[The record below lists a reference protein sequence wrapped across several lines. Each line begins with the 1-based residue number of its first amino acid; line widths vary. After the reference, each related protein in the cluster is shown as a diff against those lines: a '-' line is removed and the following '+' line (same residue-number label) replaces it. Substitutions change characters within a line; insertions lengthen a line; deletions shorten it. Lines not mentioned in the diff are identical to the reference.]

1 MGSTTGVSGMDMF
14 ICMDMKMKLEGSEE
28 VEDIRGG
35 VGLYMIK
42 MHCMASQRINKIYY
56 NI

>member
-28 VEDIRGG
+28 VGDIREG
-35 VGLYMIK
+35 VGVYMIK